1 MLMSKFYN
9 NNKSSSNKNTNNKNS
24 NNNNSKRNSIS
35 DPRIITPSSIPIF
48 ILPPTLDSYAN
59 GNKPDLNDSYDC
71 WSVVDDE
78 NLNNIEYS
86 HKRHSTASATDT
98 KNVSGG
104 GGGGGVGGK
113 ASNSRTTATSLE
125 NLNRL
130 DIGPRG
136 GGGGVGG
143 TFRNSSISS
152 TASTPNPQ
160 AYDYNQMN
168 IELQKKQAQQQS
180 QACSKSRVK
189 TLFRNGFL
197 NMQTVNNE
205 NDEIKSKQNYCNQWV
220 LTNGTTTT
228 GADAGA
234 LLTNTTNPTHNASSK
249 SRSHNNLNNN
259 NNNNNNGTNKSSS
272 TNLSIVDPLMSK
284 SPSVNFEKS
293 GGGVGTA
300 ASNLMSMMSNDG
312 ADKSE
317 EQMQREYL
325 VNLLMQLQ
333 KEQDVDDE
341 EEDDDGD
348 ESDNDGRKK
357 KNEKGSGSSSKKKKK
372 RSKSE
377 TLTTLNSIWNRTSSN
392 ISHQNPQLQQ
402 QQQQQSSNMNRS
414 TSKRSNASN
423 NRLNSI
429 EKQNSTKSKTNRYL
443 EVGNDYLDP
452 SGGNSTEQRR
462 FSLRALFSKPSG
474 LFSAKSSQTHL
485 NKRNSEPENY
495 LVKLLQEDQ
504 SHMHQQNLIMSI
516 MGGAQATTPTGPPKI
531 VNSHCSMSNSSS
543 MTSASQAGATPTH
556 NAKSASFKGLPPVAV
571 SSVTGSVLKFHG
583 NKLNDKFTDAAG
595 NNNETANK
603 SSSSRTLSDPNMH
616 KVMRNHEY
624 SNSLRL
630 PNENEFGA
638 NNSSSSSN
646 RLGLLDSSTADRRE
660 LFQRGSKSSGS
671 SNNLGDT
678 SDDPDMDKI
687 FSQYIEKRI
696 YNNTDLMAGL
706 NVNYYINS
714 NNRQSDHDDEG
725 VSGDNDESGRRKHR
739 RFFSFMSRRS
749 SNKKSDKS
757 SRGEPNRSSLRSKL
771 KLFTPNRSKSS
782 SNKSRN
788 RDQAD
793 EQFEVMSNPS
803 NNTNSNKKASL
814 NSNFKFDL
822 NNLNLTELE
831 KEFFTKTPNSN
842 TTTTGGRPKRRGQGV
857 KSDSIMS
864 SQSIY
869 LDANLIVPNNNN
881 NNNGTAIKK
890 SRSTLPDFRT
900 DINNHN
906 GTSNHN
912 NNSSF
917 LFKNNSKAVVTVFV
931 DVCIEKL
938 QQSLNGGG
946 QMLSISL
953 KNLRT
958 EPLIEIN
965 HIKAK
970 FNYLTIELVES
981 KGSEPSLFNG
991 STNSNGRQNHHQQGQ
1006 LLAKINKLRSKKC
1019 KFDSNLKSFARP
1031 IDFDLVDEHFLAV
1044 TEEATQMQIRKVSTL
1059 KQTGPQLT
1067 TDTSNGEPP
1076 NDTTTAGSRSKHQSF
1091 ENPAPPPPPPP
1102 LLVDSKKTYLFLF
1115 SIELHSYLP
1124 VSRKILISTFRKKK
1138 RIFKGQC
1145 QIHEN
1150 FINSTQFTKQFL
1162 LTEV

>member
-1 MLMSKFYN
+1 MRRGRIRRARDYSLFLMHMNLISY
-9 NNKSSSNKNTNNKNS
+9 SS
-24 NNNNSKRNSIS
+24 
-35 DPRIITPSSIPIF
+35 
-48 ILPPTLDSYAN
+48 
-59 GNKPDLNDSYDC
+59 
-71 WSVVDDE
+71 
-78 NLNNIEYS
+78 
-86 HKRHSTASATDT
+86 
-98 KNVSGG
+98 
-104 GGGGGVGGK
+104 
-113 ASNSRTTATSLE
+113 
-125 NLNRL
+125 
-130 DIGPRG
+130 
-136 GGGGVGG
+136 
-143 TFRNSSISS
+143 
-152 TASTPNPQ
+152 
-160 AYDYNQMN
+160 
-168 IELQKKQAQQQS
+168 
-180 QACSKSRVK
+180 
-189 TLFRNGFL
+189 
-197 NMQTVNNE
+197 
-205 NDEIKSKQNYCNQWV
+205 
-220 LTNGTTTT
+220 
-228 GADAGA
+228 
-234 LLTNTTNPTHNASSK
+234 
-249 SRSHNNLNNN
+249 
-259 NNNNNNGTNKSSS
+259 
-272 TNLSIVDPLMSK
+272 
-284 SPSVNFEKS
+284 
-293 GGGVGTA
+293 
-300 ASNLMSMMSNDG
+300 
-312 ADKSE
+312 
-317 EQMQREYL
+317 
-325 VNLLMQLQ
+325 LMQL
-333 KEQDVDDE
+333 
-341 EEDDDGD
+341 
-348 ESDNDGRKK
+348 
-357 KNEKGSGSSSKKKKK
+357 
-372 RSKSE
+372 KSTE
-377 TLTTLNSIWNRTSSN
+377 
-392 ISHQNPQLQQ
+392 
-402 QQQQQSSNMNRS
+402 
-414 TSKRSNASN
+414 N
-423 NRLNSI
+423 NR
-429 EKQNSTKSKTNRYL
+429 
-443 EVGNDYLDP
+443 
-452 SGGNSTEQRR
+452 
-462 FSLRALFSKPSG
+462 
-474 LFSAKSSQTHL
+474 
-485 NKRNSEPENY
+485 
-495 LVKLLQEDQ
+495 
-504 SHMHQQNLIMSI
+504 
-516 MGGAQATTPTGPPKI
+516 
-531 VNSHCSMSNSSS
+531 
-543 MTSASQAGATPTH
+543 
-556 NAKSASFKGLPPVAV
+556 
-571 SSVTGSVLKFHG
+571 
-583 NKLNDKFTDAAG
+583 
-595 NNNETANK
+595 
-603 SSSSRTLSDPNMH
+603 
-616 KVMRNHEY
+616 
-624 SNSLRL
+624 
-630 PNENEFGA
+630 A
-638 NNSSSSSN
+638 NNSSGSN

-788 RDQAD
+788 REQAD
-793 EQFEVMSNPS
+793 EQFEVTSNPS

-831 KEFFTKTPNSN
+831 KEFFTKTPNNN

-881 NNNGTAIKK
+881 GTVIKK

-900 DINNHN
+900 DLN

-917 LFKNNSKAVVTVFV
+917 LFKNNSKAVVTAFV

-981 KGSEPSLFNG
+981 KGSEPSLFNNNG
-991 STNSNGRQNHHQQGQ
+991 STNSNGRHQQGQ

-1067 TDTSNGEPP
+1067 TDTTNGEPS
-1076 NDTTTAGSRSKHQSF
+1076 NDGTTTGSRSKHQSF
-1091 ENPAPPPPPPP
+1091 ENPAPPPPPPPP